1 VRIDLREEVTEML
14 GFIIGTVCLIGLIKV
29 LRRGRG
35 WYGHRWGYGPHGG
48 GYGYGPMGGGG
59 GSRWFLRGLF
69 HRLETT
75 PGQEKAIVA
84 AIDEL
89 RENRR
94 VIREELEQSRGDV
107 ARVVAGGLVEDNSLE
122 DTFARQDRLLAQLR
136 VSFVEAMKK
145 ITEVLDER
153 QRKQIADMLAGG
165 FFRAGWARGGG
176 PYRSVWA

>member
-1 VRIDLREEVTEML
+1 MF

-29 LRRGRG
+29 LRHGRG
-35 WYGHRWGYGPHGG
+35 WHGYGHGCGYGAYGG
-48 GYGYGPMGGGG
+48 GYGHGHDYGHMGGG

-94 VIREELEQSRGDV
+94 VIREELEQTRGDV
-107 ARVVAGGLVEDNSLE
+107 ARVVAGGLVEDSSLE

-165 FFRAGWARGGG
+165 FFRRWGGGG
-176 PYRSVWA
+176 PYRGGSVWA

>member
-1 VRIDLREEVTEML
+1 VRIDLREEVTAML

-48 GYGYGPMGGGG
+48 GYDHGYGHMGGG

-94 VIREELEQSRGDV
+94 VVHEELQQTRGDV

-122 DTFARQDRLLAQLR
+122 ETFARQDRLLAQLR

-153 QRKQIADMLAGG
+153 QRKQIADMVAGG
-165 FFRAGWARGGG
+165 FFRRWGGGG
-176 PYRSVWA
+176 PYRGGVWA

>member
-1 VRIDLREEVTEML
+1 ML
-14 GFIIGTVCLIGLIKV
+14 GFILGTVCLIGLIRV

-35 WYGHRWGYGPHGG
+35 WH
-48 GYGYGPMGGGG
+48 GYGYGRYETLGGGPR
-59 GSRWFLRGLF
+59 RWFLRSVF
-69 HRLETT
+69 QRLETT

-94 VIREELEQSRGDV
+94 VIREELEQTRGDV
-107 ARVVAGGLVEDNSLE
+107 ARVVAGGLVDDNSLE

-153 QRKQIADMLAGG
+153 QRKQIADMLQGG
-165 FFRAGWARGGG
+165 FFRRWGGGG
-176 PYRSVWA
+176 PYRGSVWA

>member
-1 VRIDLREEVTEML
+1 ML
-14 GFIIGTVCLIGLIKV
+14 GFIIGTVCLIGLVRV

-35 WYGHRWGYGPHGG
+35 WYGQGCGYGPHGG
-48 GYGYGPMGGGG
+48 YDHSYGRMGDGPR
-59 GSRWFLRGLF
+59 RWFLRTIF

-94 VIREELEQSRGDV
+94 VVREELEQTRGDV
-107 ARVVAGGLVEDNSLE
+107 ARVVAGGLVEDSSLE

-153 QRKQIADMLAGG
+153 QRKQIANMLQGG
-165 FFRAGWARGGG
+165 HFRRWGG
-176 PYRSVWA
+176 PYRGGVWA

>member
-1 VRIDLREEVTEML
+1 MF

-35 WYGHRWGYGPHGG
+35 WHGH
-48 GYGYGPMGGGG
+48 GYGYGPYGDRYGHMGGG

-94 VIREELEQSRGDV
+94 VVREELEQTRGDV
-107 ARVVAGGLVEDNSLE
+107 ARVVAGGLVEDSSLE

-165 FFRAGWARGGG
+165 FFRRWGGGG
-176 PYRSVWA
+176 PYRGGSVWA

>member
-1 VRIDLREEVTEML
+1 ML
-14 GFIIGTVCLIGLIKV
+14 GFILGTVCLIALVKV

-35 WYGHRWGYGPHGG
+35 WHGYGYGPHGYGHG
-48 GYGYGPMGGGG
+48 GHGRYETMGGGG
-59 GSRWFLRGLF
+59 GPRRWFLRSMF
-69 HRLETT
+69 QRLETT

-94 VIREELEQSRGDV
+94 VVHEELQQTRGDV
-107 ARVVAGGLVEDNSLE
+107 ARVVAGGLVDDNSLE

-153 QRKQIADMLAGG
+153 QRKQIADMLQGG
-165 FFRAGWARGGG
+165 FFRRWRGGG
-176 PYRSVWA
+176 PYRGGSVCA

>member
-1 VRIDLREEVTEML
+1 ML
-14 GFIIGTVCLIGLIKV
+14 GFIIGTVCLIGLVKV

-35 WYGHRWGYGPHGG
+35 WH
-48 GYGYGPMGGGG
+48 GYGYGPVRGGPR
-59 GSRWFLRGLF
+59 RWFLRSMF
-69 HRLETT
+69 QRLETT

-94 VIREELEQSRGDV
+94 VIHEELQQTRGDV
-107 ARVVAGGLVEDNSLE
+107 ARVVAGGLVDDSSLE

-153 QRKQIADMLAGG
+153 QRKQIAYMLQGG
-165 FFRAGWARGGG
+165 FLRRWGGGG
-176 PYRSVWA
+176 PYRGGGVWA

>member
-1 VRIDLREEVTEML
+1 MF

-35 WYGHRWGYGPHGG
+35 RHGHGWGYEPYGG
-48 GYGYGPMGGGG
+48 GYRHGYGHVGGG

-84 AIDEL
+84 VIEEL

-94 VIREELEQSRGDV
+94 VIREELEQTRGDV

-165 FFRAGWARGGG
+165 FFRRWGGGG
-176 PYRSVWA
+176 PYRGGVWA

>member
-1 VRIDLREEVTEML
+1 ML
-14 GFIIGTVCLIGLIKV
+14 GFIIGTVCLVGLIKV

-35 WYGHRWGYGPHGG
+35 WHGRGWGYGPYGHGYDG
-48 GYGYGPMGGGG
+48 GHGYGPMGGGPR
-59 GSRWFLRGLF
+59 RWFLRSIF

-94 VIREELEQSRGDV
+94 VIREELQQTRGDV
-107 ARVVAGGLVEDNSLE
+107 ARVVAGGLVEDSSLE
-122 DTFARQDRLLAQLR
+122 ETFARQDRLLAQLR

-153 QRKQIADMLAGG
+153 QRKQIAQMVEGG
-165 FFRAGWARGGG
+165 AFKRWGGG
-176 PYRSVWA
+176 PYRGGSSVWA

>member
-1 VRIDLREEVTEML
+1 ML
-14 GFIIGTVCLIGLIKV
+14 GFIIGTVCLIGLIRV

-35 WYGHRWGYGPHGG
+35 WHGYGCGYGPHG
-48 GYGYGPMGGGG
+48 YGYDDTFGHGPMGGGG
-59 GSRWFLRGLF
+59 PRRWFLRSLF
-69 HRLETT
+69 QRLETT
-75 PGQEKAIVA
+75 PGQEKAIIA

-94 VIREELEQSRGDV
+94 VIGEELQQTRGDV
-107 ARVVAGGLVEDNSLE
+107 ARVVAGGLVDDNSLE

-153 QRKQIADMLAGG
+153 QRKQIADMLQGGG
-165 FFRAGWARGGG
+165 FFRRWGGGG
-176 PYRSVWA
+176 PYRGGSVWA

>member
-1 VRIDLREEVTEML
+1 ML

-35 WYGHRWGYGPHGG
+35 WYGHGHGCGYGPYGADH
-48 GYGYGPMGGGG
+48 GYGYGHGPMGGGPR
-59 GSRWFLRGLF
+59 RWFLRSLF

-94 VIREELEQSRGDV
+94 VIGEELQQTRGDI

-153 QRKQIADMLAGG
+153 QRKQIADMLQGG
-165 FFRAGWARGGG
+165 YFRRWGGGG
-176 PYRSVWA
+176 PYRGGVWA

>member
-1 VRIDLREEVTEML
+1 MF

-35 WYGHRWGYGPHGG
+35 WHGYGYGYGPHGG
-48 GYGYGPMGGGG
+48 HYGHMGGG

-94 VIREELEQSRGDV
+94 VIREELEHTRGDV

-145 ITEVLDER
+145 ITEVLDEG

-165 FFRAGWARGGG
+165 FFRRWGGGG
-176 PYRSVWA
+176 PYRGGSVWA